1 MFGGRSV
8 IRRRSGDNST
18 QRFSLRRLSLRRQ
31 QLLFFAVVTAFVL
44 LLIGIAIGVSAQYS
58 QVFGTSL
65 NRYFHI
71 HEVRTG
77 LSAIHDDLRHY
88 LRSGEGEFMESVESR
103 IPALEERWSA
113 LVGMEMRD
121 RASLFEINAS
131 YYGLVAYRE
140 AARRAI
146 REYRQQDEGYYF
158 TLEYA
163 DRVRG
168 YIDLYLE
175 RLFQI
180 QLNRGRREYRS
191 ALSRQESIRW
201 WTSLG
206 ILLVGGALSL
216 FALLF
221 SRSVTH
227 PLERLV
233 RRAHALASGDFDQ
246 PALDIPE
253 SEELRE
259 VALAFNA
266 MSAGIR
272 TLVGDLKDKHELER
286 RLHQQE
292 LSNVSMERLLREAQ
306 LVALQSQVNPHFLF
320 NTLNSIAR
328 TARLEGA
335 RGSETLIRELATVLR
350 YVLRN
355 PRRSVALDEELRVV
369 RDYLALQQVR
379 FGDRLDVDIDADP
392 TTEGAQIPPLIL
404 QPLVENAIH
413 YGIEPRPEGGTVW
426 VHAREEGE
434 HGRMTIEIGDNGVGM
449 DATTVDHLLRD
460 EPETGGESTKGIGV
474 LNVRARL
481 DLFFGAAQVFSLSS
495 RINEGTVITIG
506 IPLHREAETYGI
518 HDSHRR

>member
-1 MFGGRSV
+1 M
-8 IRRRSGDNST
+8 
-18 QRFSLRRLSLRRQ
+18 
-31 QLLFFAVVTAFVL
+31 VTAFVL

-58 QVFGTSL
+58 QVFGTNLS
-65 NRYFHI
+65 RYFHI
-71 HEVRTG
+71 HEIRTG
-77 LSAIHDDLRHY
+77 LSAIHGDLRQY
-88 LRSGEGEFMESVESR
+88 LRGGEDEFIESVESR
-103 IPALEERWSA
+103 IPVIEERWSA
-113 LVGMEMRD
+113 LVGMEFRD
-121 RASLFEINAS
+121 RASLFELNAS

-140 AARRAI
+140 AAQRAI
-146 REYRQQDEGYYF
+146 REYREENEGYYF

-180 QLNRGRREYRS
+180 QLDIGRREYRA
-191 ALSRQESIRW
+191 ALGRQDSIRW
-201 WTSLG
+201 WTFGG
-206 ILLVGGALSL
+206 IALVGGALSL

-221 SRSVTH
+221 SRSVTR

-246 PALDIPE
+246 PALDVPE

-259 VALAFNA
+259 VASAFNA

-272 TLVGDLKDKHELER
+272 TLVNDLRDKREIER

-328 TARLEGA
+328 TARIEGA
-335 RGSETLIRELATVLR
+335 EGSENLIRELSTVLR

-355 PRRSVALDEELRVV
+355 PRRSVALREELRVV

-392 TTEGAQIPPLIL
+392 SVEEAQIPPLTL

-413 YGIEPRPEGGTVW
+413 YGIEPLPEGGTVW
-426 VHAREEGE
+426 VHAREDGEGA
-434 HGRMTIEIGDNGVGM
+434 HRRMTIEIGDNGVGM
-449 DATTVDHLLRD
+449 DAHTVDHLLRD